1 VTGFPEIKPDEKGKK
16 HETDEIPPN
25 RIGHPMHAKIY
36 AGNGNQRNKK
46 NGKNNDKRPK
56 NPGKFR
62 RGKHE
67 DREIP
72 LRRLWVLD
80 LQFLGR
86 FGYWFTAFQFTL
98 AALLYLSLRLIRR
111 ERFVVY
117 TIDMDSASFAPL
129 AWIPRP
135 IFAEM
140 HSNKKAQPLVRYFF
154 KRARII
160 ATNQPISASLFKTFD
175 LDRRR
180 LCVEPN
186 GVDEKNLGEI
196 ISRQEARDG
205 MFSGSQCIFLQAP
218 LGTCLKRASKTDYE
232 DVRRLHDEFTNS
244 GQGFAL
250 KLTRLGATV
259 HHVDA
264 DRSLR
269 PVIIDVVAHVPVLR
283 ERVRHSLN
291 AAWLFPDHNA
301 TRLAQP
307 AVA

>member
-1 VTGFPEIKPDEKGKK
+1 MVLDQKLMNVHIIGPAGVGVSTVARAIESSFPEDVFLLDDPDITPPDRLAVVVVDGRLHFKG
-16 HETDEIPPN
+16 PN
-25 RIGHPMHAKIY
+25 REWK
-36 AGNGNQRNKK
+36 
-46 NGKNNDKRPK
+46 
-56 NPGKFR
+56 
-62 RGKHE
+62 
-67 DREIP
+67 
-72 LRRLWVLD
+72 
-80 LQFLGR
+80 
-86 FGYWFTAFQFTL
+86 
-98 AALLYLSLRLIRR
+98 
-111 ERFVVY
+111 
-117 TIDMDSASFAPL
+117 
-129 AWIPRP
+129 
-135 IFAEM
+135 
-140 HSNKKAQPLVRYFF
+140 
-154 KRARII
+154 
-160 ATNQPISASLFKTFD
+160 
-175 LDRRR
+175 
-180 LCVEPN
+180 
-186 GVDEKNLGEI
+186 
-196 ISRQEARDG
+196 ARDG